1 MGKTFLAKICCIV
14 FCVSTLTACTLN
26 KAMQSY
32 EKGDYLSSI
41 RIVTNKLNE
50 KQEYPRNSLKKSWLE
65 SVHLSLNRIE
75 NLPNVSIDQKIKRL
89 ETIYQARYLL
99 DAGFYRN
106 EFTAFNQRYPMPSL
120 KLDMAKLYYQK
131 GNAIQLNTTENYRQ
145 KAEAYQTGAS
155 YADYLDIAKLAT
167 RYQFEYATR
176 LAGDY
181 YQSGLLQVRIKNY
194 QAASEDFAKASEA
207 YAAHGKYKD
216 AAQQFSKYDQLWR
229 TEKASQLF
237 LEASQKEKSARY
249 KVDFREISTLY
260 QDANT
265 IYSPYGRYKNS
276 ADLARTAAQKGLVRV
291 AYFIDQEKGDD
302 RCGKYSSE
310 RLSERFEQ
318 EIKTAF
324 KAAPFTLL
332 DRRSDAD
339 IVVYFDYSSYY
350 SEGRPEKNNQVQSV
364 LDHQGQVFKFN
375 QQTEFQKNKY
385 EIRLIIESKGAVGLR
400 KVISLEDETEQSKVF
415 YSGDVP
421 AGYRNKST
429 GTLKKQ
435 DELCQGLTDDLER
448 QVNRVLD
455 DIVNRAKRI

>member
-14 FCVSTLTACTLN
+14 FSVSTLTACTLN

-75 NLPNVSIDQKIKRL
+75 NLPNLSIDQKIKRF
-89 ETIYQARYLL
+89 ETIYQARSLL
-99 DAGFYRN
+99 DAGFYRD

-120 KLDMAKLYYQK
+120 KLDIAKLYYQK
-131 GNAIQLNTTENYRQ
+131 GNAIQLNTTESYKQ
-145 KAEAYQTGAS
+145 KADAYQTGAS
-155 YADYLDIAKLAT
+155 YAEYLDMSKLAT

-181 YQSGLLQVRIKNY
+181 YQSGLLQVRIKDY

-207 YAAHGKYKD
+207 YAAHGNYKD

-229 TEKASQLF
+229 TEKASELF
-237 LEASQKEKSARY
+237 LQASQKERSARY
-249 KVDFREISTLY
+249 KVDFRDIAKLY
-260 QDANT
+260 QDANS
-265 IYSPYGRYKNS
+265 IYKPYGNYKNA
-276 ADLARTAAQKGLVRV
+276 ADLAGTATQKGLVRV
-291 AYFIDQEKGDD
+291 AYFIEQEKGDD

-310 RLSERFEQ
+310 RLSERFAQ
-318 EIKTAF
+318 ELNTAF
-324 KAAPFTLL
+324 KAAPFRLM

-339 IVVYFDYSSYY
+339 IVVYFDYSSDY

-364 LDHQGQVFKFN
+364 VDHERQVFKFN
-375 QQTEFQKNKY
+375 QRTEFQKNKY
-385 EIRLIIESKGAVGLR
+385 EMRLIIETKGAVSLR
-400 KVISLEDETEQSKVF
+400 KAISLENETEQSKVF

-421 AGYRNKST
+421 AGYRNTTT
-429 GTLKKQ
+429 GTLKNQ
-435 DELCQGLTDDLER
+435 DELCQGLTEDLQR
-448 QVNRVLD
+448 QVNRVLN
-455 DIVNRAKRI
+455 DIVSQAKRI